1 MHCYREI
8 ATPLKVLLICSH
20 ALILDLQAVQQ
31 ALLPIMPCF
40 FSFAETHNRTA
51 GKRYKECLKH
61 LKFIMNQLDRKDKT
75 N

>member
-8 ATPLKVLLICSH
+8 ATPLKVLLFCSH
-20 ALILDLQAVQQ
+20 ALIFDLQAVQQ

-51 GKRYKECLKH
+51 GKR
-61 LKFIMNQLDRKDKT
+61 
-75 N
+75 